1 MLPGPNLRKRSNRG
15 FGVDGFPMLELFLSV
30 FTFFLIF
37 SLFLS
42 WIVAPTM
49 PCGVGSFSNPPTINP
64 DDKDLRSVDGKVV
77 HLEGPLY
84 EVRLEDHEFLFS
96 RRGVKLD
103 RVVEMYQWVP
113 KRKVRGKQE
122 YGREWRAEL
131 VDSANHPQGH
141 LNPRAMPFNN
151 HTQMSLPVRVGYSG
165 RLSLDKD
172 LNHLLPSPQFAPV
185 EAEDLSKLQR
195 PLQGTFKLSDGYFF
209 RGRDIRMPSVG
220 DVRVS
225 FQVVGGQHVSALLR
239 LNNRVLRGCEGFG
252 GGVERGCLCQAAS
265 LSTSSANSEAGCGV
279 ECWRGRP
286 PSCSSPPSLLGL

>member
-77 HLEGPLY
+77 HVCPPLPSSPPSPRSFLSPPRSRCRLCPRLFPHGPACASAGLPVHPQHGSLHPRGERGCVTAVRVQLEGPLY

-131 VDSANHPQGH
+131 VDSANHPRE
-141 LNPRAMPFNN
+141 RALLFPLSVS
-151 HTQMSLPVRVGYSG
+151 SLPLLLACVCSFTPQTA
-165 RLSLDKD
+165 SLAN
-172 LNHLLPSPQFAPV
+172 LTPARFTLLPTCARDAP
-185 EAEDLSKLQR
+185 KL
-195 PLQGTFKLSDGYFF
+195 L
-209 RGRDIRMPSVG
+209 
-220 DVRVS
+220 
-225 FQVVGGQHVSALLR
+225 
-239 LNNRVLRGCEGFG
+239 
-252 GGVERGCLCQAAS
+252 AS
-265 LSTSSANSEAGCGV
+265 LT
-279 ECWRGRP
+279 RR
-286 PSCSSPPSLLGL
+286 PSL